1 MKTDRIIMLV
11 FTAFMATA
19 VVVGIVLVFKPAP
32 AKKPA
37 KEAGGEE
44 KKRFGGLFEA
54 LGPAKE
60 GIAVVKVYGVIET
73 ETTESMFGVPTGGAD
88 YVVKKIERFRKNKLV
103 KGIILRVNSPGG
115 TVAASQ
121 EILAAIKQAKKDGK
135 KIFVSMG
142 DLAASGGYY
151 IACHADRIYADPG
164 TLTGSIGVL
173 IGNLNLTELAKKI
186 GVNMNYIKSGEHKDI
201 LSPWRDMSE
210 EEKQLLQETVMDVY
224 EQFVEEVSTGRSI
237 PIDQVKP
244 LADGRIFTGRQ
255 AKELK
260 LVDEIGGFQDA
271 LKDLAKLVGLKG
283 GPVVIKDY
291 ENMWDDMMERFDT
304 SAEKKVGLM
313 DVLTSKQGT
322 SDYVPVTYLYNGGR

>member
-11 FTAFMATA
+11 FTAFMAMA
-19 VVVGIVLVFKPAP
+19 VVVGIVLAFKPASSR
-32 AKKPA
+32 KPA
-37 KEAGGEE
+37 KEASGEE
-44 KKRFGGLFEA
+44 KKKFGGLFDA
-54 LGPAKE
+54 LGPSKE

-73 ETTESMFGVPTGGAD
+73 ETTESMFGMPTGGAD
-88 YVVKKIERFRKNKLV
+88 YVVKKIGRFRKNKLV
-103 KGIILRVNSPGG
+103 KGILLRVNSPGG

-135 KIFVSMG
+135 KVFVSMG

-151 IACHADRIYADPG
+151 IACHADKIYADPG

-201 LSPWRDMSE
+201 LSPWRDMTE
-210 EEKQLLQETVMDVY
+210 EEKELLQVTVMDVY
-224 EQFVEEVSTGRSI
+224 EQFVQEVSTGRDI
-237 PIDQVKP
+237 PMDQVKP

-271 LKDLAKLVGLKG
+271 LKDLANLVGLKG
-283 GPVVIKDY
+283 EPVVIKDY
-291 ENMWDDMMERFDT
+291 ENMWDDMMEKFDT
-304 SAEKKVGLM
+304 SAKRKVGVM

-322 SDYVPVTYLYNGGR
+322 LGYIPVTYLYNGGS